1 MTGCTTIVAN
11 QHQRSRTGVANAPAN
26 QRHHAAKDGP
36 ARAEAAATVDAE
48 RPATY
53 PRRVLVVVTGMTP
66 QVVTETI
73 YALAVAH
80 SPAFT
85 PTEVRLLTTRPGA
98 ELAKSALLDANDGW
112 FHRLRRDYDLP
123 PIAFDAERIHVLVDA
138 AGAHLDDIRT
148 PAHNT
153 AAADAITQLLC
164 ELTRDESSA
173 LHVSIA
179 GGRKTMGF
187 YLGYALSLY
196 GRPQDR
202 LSHVLVNQPYES
214 LREFFYPTPM
224 SVPIETSQGSA
235 IDAQDG
241 EVALAEIPFV
251 RLREGLREG
260 LPEALLEGKIR
271 FHEAVDAA
279 QRAIGPVELV
289 IDLRARRVR
298 AGGRIV
304 GLPPTQLAFLAWL
317 AQRQKEGL
325 GWLPCPLEDFPEK
338 EYAAAFLRV
347 YEAIIGPMGDRE
359 RTDERLKPGMDRAFF
374 SQTKSKLHS
383 LLNKALGKP
392 GAAAYLVSRRME
404 ERGRVYGFD
413 IPAVAIRFGEVPTR

>member
-26 QRHHAAKDGP
+26 QRHQAAKDGP

-123 PIAFDAERIHVLVDA
+123 PIAFDAERIHVLADST
-138 AGAHLDDIRT
+138 GAYLDDIRS

-196 GRPQDR
+196 GRRQDR
-202 LSHVLVNQPYES
+202 LSHVLVSEPYES
-214 LREFFYPTPM
+214 LREFYYPTPT
-224 SVPIETSQGSA
+224 SVPIEIKKDGRVDV
-235 IDAQDG
+235 IDARDG
-241 EVALAEIPFV
+241 EVTLAEIPFV
-251 RLREGLREG
+251 RLRDG
-260 LPEALLEGKIR
+260 LPEDLLEGKIR
-271 FHEAVDAA
+271 FHDAVDAA

-289 IDLRARRVR
+289 VDVRAKRIR

-304 GLPPTQLAFLAWL
+304 SLPPTQLAFLAWL
-317 AQRQKEGL
+317 ARRQKEGQ
-325 GWLPCPLEDFPEK
+325 GWLPCPVEDLPEQ

-347 YEAIIGPMGDRE
+347 YEAIIGPMGDGE
-359 RTDERLKPGMDRAFF
+359 RTAERLEAGMERSFF

-392 GAAAYLVSRRME
+392 GAAAYLVSRRMS
-404 ERGRVYGFD
+404 ERGRVYGLD
-413 IPAVAIRFGEVPTR
+413 IPAAAIRFEEVHTR